1 MPDYME
7 RMRSIHDLLTEYP
20 LPGSFRIAVGG
31 EADIGQTRLS
41 YKQAELCLR
50 AAAILK
56 QERPVLSY
64 DTMGIFALWGVDGPS
79 QELRAMCSR
88 YVKPL
93 KDYKKISN
101 VDLIETLKVFFQNKQ
116 NYTKTGQDLFV
127 HANTIRY
134 RIEQVEH
141 LCNVDFS
148 NYLDVLNLQ
157 VALACSPLVM

>member
-1 MPDYME
+1 
-7 RMRSIHDLLTEYP
+7 
-20 LPGSFRIAVGG
+20 
-31 EADIGQTRLS
+31 
-41 YKQAELCLR
+41 
-50 AAAILK
+50 
-56 QERPVLSY
+56 
-64 DTMGIFALWGVDGPS
+64 
-79 QELRAMCSR
+79 MCSR
-88 YVKPL
+88 YVQPL